1 VNVPNRGRWGTYSR
15 STLLGQAIDPP
26 PWRQGQRLWSAGK
39 GRSHHHLPS
48 SGYFTYPSEMVA
60 TLADVAEAAGVH
72 PGTASKALNP
82 HSRHL
87 VAAETAK
94 RVLEIAAKL
103 NYQPNSLAR
112 GLRTKRS
119 YTIGFMVPDLTNPLF
134 PPIVRGVEEVLG
146 PAGLSALIV
155 NTDNDPKKEMLLF
168 ETLANRRCDG
178 FILATAFR
186 NDPVVKE
193 IIKRKIPAVLVN
205 RLTETQ
211 LLPAVV
217 GDEATEVRQ
226 AIEHLI
232 ALGHRRIAHIAGPQN
247 LSTGYIRQRAFNNVI
262 AEVGLT
268 QTDCPSVVSTGYS
281 ENAGTEA
288 VTKLLAE
295 PGSRPTAIVAANDQL
310 AIGVI
315 DGLKAAG
322 LSCPQDIS
330 VIGFNDIQ
338 RMDRMHP
345 SLTTFALPKHSMG
358 VEAAEILRAWIEGG
372 TPPEPSIHYLPCP
385 LVIRESTGPARTA

>member
-1 VNVPNRGRWGTYSR
+1 
-15 STLLGQAIDPP
+15 
-26 PWRQGQRLWSAGK
+26 
-39 GRSHHHLPS
+39 
-48 SGYFTYPSEMVA
+48 MVS

-82 HSRHL
+82 ESRHL

-103 NYQPNSLAR
+103 NYQPNSMAR

-119 YTIGFMVPDLTNPLF
+119 YTVGFMVPDLINPLF

-155 NTDNDPKKEMLLF
+155 NTDNDPKKEMQLF
-168 ETLANRRCDG
+168 DTLVNRRCDG

-193 IIKRKIPAVLVN
+193 IVKRKIPAVLVN

-217 GDEATEVRQ
+217 GDETIEVRH
-226 AIEHLI
+226 AIEHLVQ
-232 ALGHRRIAHIAGPQN
+232 LGHRRIAHIAGPQN
-247 LSTGYIRQRAFNNVI
+247 LSTGYIRLRAFEKVI
-262 AEVGLT
+262 SEFGLSAA
-268 QTDCPSVVSTGYS
+268 DCPVVVSTGYNES
-281 ENAGTEA
+281 AGTSA
-288 VTKLLAE
+288 IAKLLAE
-295 PGSRPTAIVAANDQL
+295 PGPRPTAILAANDQL
-310 AIGVI
+310 AIGII

-322 LSCPQDIS
+322 LNCPSDLS
-330 VIGFNDIQ
+330 VIGFNDIPM
-338 RMDRMHP
+338 MDRLHP
-345 SLTTFALPKHSMG
+345 SLTTFALPKHRMG
-358 VEAAEILRAWIEGG
+358 VEAAQILRTWIESG
-372 TPPEPSIHYLPCP
+372 TAPEPTIVYLPCP
-385 LVIRESTGPARTA
+385 LVVRESTGPAPTS

>member
-1 VNVPNRGRWGTYSR
+1 
-15 STLLGQAIDPP
+15 
-26 PWRQGQRLWSAGK
+26 
-39 GRSHHHLPS
+39 
-48 SGYFTYPSEMVA
+48 MVS

-82 HSRHL
+82 ESRHL
-87 VAAETAK
+87 VAAETVK

-103 NYQPNSLAR
+103 NYQPNSMAR

-119 YTIGFMVPDLTNPLF
+119 YTVGFMVPDLINPLF

-155 NTDNDPKKEMLLF
+155 NTDNDPKKEMQLF
-168 ETLANRRCDG
+168 DTLVNRRCDG

-193 IIKRKIPAVLVN
+193 IVKRKIPAVLVN

-217 GDEATEVRQ
+217 GDETSEVRD

-232 ALGHRRIAHIAGPQN
+232 KLGHRRIAHIAGPQN
-247 LSTGYIRQRAFNNVI
+247 LSTGYIRLRAFEKVI
-262 AEVGLT
+262 SESGLSAA
-268 QTDCPSVVSTGYS
+268 DCPIIVSTGYNES
-281 ENAGTEA
+281 AGTTA
-288 VTKLLAE
+288 IAKLLAE
-295 PGSRPTAIVAANDQL
+295 TGPRPTAILAANDQL
-310 AIGVI
+310 AIGII
-315 DGLKAAG
+315 DGLKEAG
-322 LSCPQDIS
+322 LNCPRDIS
-330 VIGFNDIQ
+330 VIGFNDIPMMH
-338 RMDRMHP
+338 RVHP
-345 SLTTFALPKHSMG
+345 SLTTFALPKHQMG

-372 TPPEPSIHYLPCP
+372 TAPEPKIVYLPCP
-385 LVIRESTGPARTA
+385 LVIRESTGPAPTS

>member
-1 VNVPNRGRWGTYSR
+1 
-15 STLLGQAIDPP
+15 
-26 PWRQGQRLWSAGK
+26 
-39 GRSHHHLPS
+39 
-48 SGYFTYPSEMVA
+48 MVS

-82 HSRHL
+82 EFRHL
-87 VAAETAK
+87 VAAETVK
-94 RVLEIAAKL
+94 RVLEVATKL

-119 YTIGFMVPDLTNPLF
+119 YTVGFMVPDLINPLF

-155 NTDNDPKKEMLLF
+155 NTDNDPKKEMQLF
-168 ETLANRRCDG
+168 DTLVNRRCDG

-193 IIKRKIPAVLVN
+193 IVKRKIPAVLVN

-217 GDEATEVRQ
+217 GNETVEVRD
-226 AIEHLI
+226 AIEHLVK
-232 ALGHRRIAHIAGPQN
+232 LGHRRIAHIAGPQN
-247 LSTGYIRQRAFNNVI
+247 LSTGYIRLRAFKKAI
-262 AEVGLT
+262 SKFGLSDT
-268 QTDCPSVVSTGYS
+268 NCPTIVSTGYN
-281 ENAGTEA
+281 EGAGKA
-288 VTKLLAE
+288 AITKLLAG
-295 PGSRPTAIVAANDQL
+295 PDPRPTAILAANDQL

-315 DGLKAAG
+315 DGLKEAG
-322 LSCPQDIS
+322 VNCPRDMS
-330 VIGFNDIQ
+330 VIGFNDIPM
-338 RMDRMHP
+338 MDRLHP
-345 SLTTFALPKHSMG
+345 SLTTFALPKHQMG

-372 TPPEPSIHYLPCP
+372 TAPEPTILYLPCP
-385 LVIRESTGPARTA
+385 LVIRESTGPAPTS

>member
-1 VNVPNRGRWGTYSR
+1 MNESNRGRWGTYSR
-15 STLLGQAIDPP
+15 STLLAGGIDHPP
-26 PWRQGQRLWSAGK
+26 CKEVQRLWSAGK
-39 GRSHHHLPS
+39 DRLHRLLPS
-48 SGYFTYPSEMVA
+48 RGDFTYPSQMVA

-82 HSRHL
+82 QSRHL

-103 NYQPNSLAR
+103 NYQPNSMAR

-155 NTDNDPKKEMLLF
+155 NTDNDPKKEMQLF
-168 ETLANRRCDG
+168 EALVNRRCDG

-186 NDPVVKE
+186 NDPVIKE

-226 AIEHLI
+226 AIEHFI
-232 ALGHRRIAHIAGPQN
+232 SLGHRRIAHIAGPQN
-247 LSTGYIRQRAFNNVI
+247 LSTGYIRHLAFKKVI
-262 AEVGLT
+262 AEKGLSEM
-268 QTDCPSVVSTGYS
+268 DCPSVVSTRYNES
-281 ENAGTEA
+281 AGTEA
-288 VTKLLAE
+288 VAKLLAE
-295 PGSRPTAIVAANDQL
+295 PGPRPTAILAANDQL
-310 AIGVI
+310 AIGVL

-322 LSCPQDIS
+322 LNCPQDIS
-330 VIGFNDIQ
+330 VIGFNDIAM
-338 RMDRMHP
+338 MDRVHP
-345 SLTTFALPKHSMG
+345 ALTTFALPKHRMG
-358 VEAAEILRAWIEGG
+358 MEAAEILRAWIERG
-372 TPPEPSIHYLPCP
+372 TPPEPTILYLRCP
-385 LVIRESTGPARTA
+385 LVMRESTGPARAS

>member
-1 VNVPNRGRWGTYSR
+1 
-15 STLLGQAIDPP
+15 
-26 PWRQGQRLWSAGK
+26 
-39 GRSHHHLPS
+39 
-48 SGYFTYPSEMVA
+48 MVS

-82 HSRHL
+82 QSRHL
-87 VAAETAK
+87 VAAETVK

-119 YTIGFMVPDLTNPLF
+119 YTVGFMVPDLTNPLF

-155 NTDNDPKKEMLLF
+155 NTDNDPKKEMQLF
-168 ETLANRRCDG
+168 DTLANRRCDG

-193 IIKRKIPAVLVN
+193 ILKRKIPTVLVN

-217 GDEATEVRQ
+217 GDESIGVRE
-226 AIEHLI
+226 AIEHLVK
-232 ALGHRRIAHIAGPQN
+232 LGHRRIAHIAGPQN
-247 LSTGYIRQRAFNNVI
+247 LSTGYIRLRAFKNAI
-262 AEVGLT
+262 EEAELVEA
-268 QTDCPSVVSTGYS
+268 DCPTVVSTGYNES
-281 ENAGTEA
+281 AGTEA
-288 VTKLLAE
+288 FAKLLAE
-295 PGSRPTAIVAANDQL
+295 PGPKPTAILAANDQL
-310 AIGVI
+310 AIGI
-315 DGLKAAG
+315 MDGLKKAR
-322 LSCPQDIS
+322 LSCPRDIS
-330 VIGFNDIQ
+330 LIGFNDMPM
-338 RMDRMHP
+338 MDRIHP
-345 SLTTFALPKHSMG
+345 SLTTFALPKHRMG

-372 TPPEPSIHYLPCP
+372 IPPQPTIVYLPCP
-385 LVIRESTGPARTA
+385 LVIRESTGPAPAS